1 MSSEWLR
8 VMLEEVARKRAE
20 ATRILEEEQ
29 RRRLEAAP
37 RAATH
42 RPPRAP
48 SA

>member
-1 MSSEWLR
+1 
-8 VMLEEVARKRAE
+8 MLEEVARKRAE

-29 RRRLEAAP
+29 RRRLEAGP
-37 RAATH
+37 RPATH